1 MARRLQRDQAIQ
13 RTRHVADGVDGDA
26 RVERGRIQAGVSE
39 QNLNHANVDVLL
51 QQVRGEAMALI
62 PNSE

>member
-13 RTRHVADGVDGDA
+13 RTHDLPNGVDGDV
-26 RVERGRIQAGVSE
+26 RVERGPMQAGVSE

-62 PNSE
+62 PSSE